1 MFGFYDAGD
10 PVENIIIGKNCAQK
24 LLLGFNR
31 MGRNVQRFLVRLL
44 AVNIRYLIHHIAL
57 FELLI
62 CLIARLG
69 ANCMFL
75 WISDTLAH
83 IAVISYDNAQM

>member
-1 MFGFYDAGD
+1 MFGCYDAGD

-69 ANCMFL
+69 ANCIFL
-75 WISDTLAH
+75 WISGTLAH
-83 IAVISYDNAQM
+83 IAVIS